1 MEKQVMDK
9 LIHEELERIPAG
21 PSGGSQNKLRACY
34 KMRRQNC
41 LKEDPQ
47 QSRSDPFREA
57 VEDVRKEYPAFSPNL
72 PDPEYFGW
80 RDK

>member
-9 LIHEELERIPAG
+9 LIHDELERIPPG
-21 PSGGSQNKLRACY
+21 PSGSSQNRLRACY

-41 LKEDPQ
+41 LKKDPQ

-57 VEDVRKEYPAFSPNL
+57 VEDVRKEDPVFSPKL
-72 PDPEYFGW
+72 PNPGYFGW
-80 RDK
+80 GDK